1 MSKRSKTVALSIL
14 GAASF
19 ALAGCQE
26 EKIEA
31 QAYPDLATCKAEV
44 GQGGLASTEACDVA
58 FAQAQALH
66 VEAAPRYDSI
76 EVCESQHGEGA
87 CDSEQAQVGSS
98 GSNGIFMPLLTGY
111 LIGNMLSGRSGLAG
125 SQPMYSKA
133 GGGYTNAAGSASYSS
148 NKGKGSLGSSQF
160 AKPAATAGKAPM
172 TKASIASRGGFGKSF
187 GSRSYGG

>member
-1 MSKRSKTVALSIL
+1 MSKRSKAVAIGIL

-31 QAYPDLATCKAEV
+31 QAYPDIQSCKAEV

-58 FAQAQALH
+58 FSEAQALH
-66 VEAAPRYDSI
+66 AEAAPRYDSI

-87 CDSEQAQVGSS
+87 CGSEQAQLGAG

-111 LIGNMLSGRSGLAG
+111 LIGSMLGGRGGLAG
-125 SQPMYSKA
+125 SQPMYRKA
-133 GGGYTNAAGSASYSS
+133 GGGFTNAAGNASYNS
-148 NKGKGSLGSSQF
+148 NKGKGSLNSSQF
-160 AKPAATAGKAPM
+160 AKPTATKGKAPM
-172 TKASIASRGGFGKSF
+172 TKTSVASRGGFGKST
-187 GSRSYGG
+187 STRSYGG